1 MERIVITP
9 DEGKTAPPEGLV
21 TPLVGRVDFGDLRR
35 VEPIS
40 RAFGFDRGQP
50 IDRYYIEQFLE
61 ANAADIHGR
70 VLEMG
75 EATYTR
81 QFGGERVRQSDV
93 LDLPV
98 RDNPNATILADL
110 TQADHIASDL
120 FDCIIFTQT
129 LQFIY
134 DLDATVATL
143 HRILKPG
150 GILLGTF
157 PAISQICRFDM
168 DRWGDYWRFTSA
180 AISRLLGDA
189 FGSQQVEVKAHG
201 NVLVAAGFLFGLA
214 AQELAPDEL
223 AYADD
228 DYQFLIAA
236 RAVKWNA

>member
-1 MERIVITP
+1 MERVTIAHDNGVNTLP
-9 DEGKTAPPEGLV
+9 VTVV

-35 VEPIS
+35 IEPIS

-50 IDRYYIEQFLE
+50 IDRYYIERFLE
-61 ANAADIHGR
+61 TNAADIHGR

-81 QFGGERVRQSDV
+81 QFGGERVTQSDV
-93 LDLPV
+93 LDLPI

-134 DLDATVATL
+134 DTEATVATL
-143 HRILKPG
+143 QRILKPG
-150 GILLGTF
+150 GVLLGTF
-157 PAISQICRFDM
+157 PAVSQICRFDM

-189 FGSQQVEVKAHG
+189 FGPEGVEVTAYG

-214 AQELAPDEL
+214 AQELTPDEL
-223 AYADD
+223 AYTDD
-228 DYQFLIAA
+228 DYQFLITA
-236 RAVKWNA
+236 RACKRGD